1 VVHMVKGPPRWTPG
15 WPAFVASMA
24 LSVAGTLCIN
34 EGSVTLAACLWGI
47 AGTIYERG
55 CWQP

>member
-1 VVHMVKGPPRWTPG
+1 MVKGPPRWTPG

-24 LSVAGTLCIN
+24 LSVAGTLCMHD
-34 EGSVTLAACLWGI
+34 GSVTLAACFWGI